1 MYAGPRAPLASPRP
15 SLHTIFVVKVPG
27 PTGTLPWS
35 DLPTSMSGALSQEV
49 ESLERDSTPTR
60 APVVTVEQLFRQHGR
75 DVYRIVR
82 RLMGSRTSPA
92 DVEDLVQQVFL
103 AAHRDLPR
111 YRGESSPRSWLY
123 GIASR
128 VVLMH
133 FRGWRRRLA
142 AIAAFADATRMTEAP
157 PPTAEATVGDRQELR
172 RVQRALDTLKPEKRV
187 VFVLHELEGLPGKEI
202 SVILGIPEPTV
213 FTRLYYARRELL
225 AVLAGDDAESPT
237 PGPTSRR
244 REVRSR

>member
-1 MYAGPRAPLASPRP
+1 M
-15 SLHTIFVVKVPG
+15 KVPAT
-27 PTGTLPWS
+27 TGTPPLS
-35 DLPTSMSGALSQEV
+35 DPPTSMSSALSEA
-49 ESLERDSTPTR
+49 ESLERDDAPVR
-60 APVVTVEQLFRQHGR
+60 APVVTVEQLFRLHGR
-75 DVYRIVR
+75 DVYRFVR
-82 RLMGSRTSPA
+82 RLMGTRAAPA
-92 DVEDLVQQVFL
+92 DVEDLAQQVFL

-111 YRGESSPRSWLY
+111 YRGESSPRTWLY

-202 SVILGIPEPTV
+202 AVILGIPEPTV

-225 AVLAGDDAESPT
+225 AALAGDDAESPT